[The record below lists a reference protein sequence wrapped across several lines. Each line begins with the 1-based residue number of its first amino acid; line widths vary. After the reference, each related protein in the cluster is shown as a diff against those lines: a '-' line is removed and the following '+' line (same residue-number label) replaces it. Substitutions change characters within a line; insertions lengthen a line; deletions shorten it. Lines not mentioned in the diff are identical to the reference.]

1 MICKS
6 LINVLSRREG
16 GDNGLKIILPP
27 KFFRDSLSPYVVLKA
42 LMVILKIYWV
52 VQKDKIFLLS
62 FMIILFI
69 INGDTIKKSP
79 IDLLN

>member
-1 MICKS
+1 MDLKLYYLQS
-6 LINVLSRREG
+6 LEIR
-16 GDNGLKIILPP
+16 
-27 KFFRDSLSPYVVLKA
+27 YA
-42 LMVILKIYWV
+42 LCCLESFDVILKIYWV

-69 INGDTIKKSP
+69 INGDTIQKSP